1 MKIAV
6 VADSNSGITQAHA
19 RELGIFVLPMP
30 FMIDG
35 ETYLEEVDLAQED
48 FYRRQEAG
56 ADISTSQPSPE
67 DVMNLWDRLLA
78 DHDQV
83 VHIPMSSGLSGSC
96 ETALMLSGDEQYEG
110 KVFVVDNHRISVTQE
125 QSVKD
130 AVMLAKKGLSGA
142 DIKRRL
148 EETAADSTIYITVDT
163 LKYLKKG
170 GRITPAAAA
179 LGTLL
184 RLKPVLSI
192 FGEKLDAYAKARTMK
207 QAKSIMVAAVQKDLE
222 TKFQDSECRFT
233 HLAVAHTRNAE
244 AAEEFKKEL
253 MELFPYANVLVAPLS
268 LSIACHVGPG
278 TLAVAATRK
287 MVEEYED
294 GLEASQGLL
303 S

>member
-148 EETAADSTIYITVDT
+148 EETAADSTII
-163 LKYLKKG
+163 
-170 GRITPAAAA
+170 
-179 LGTLL
+179 L
-184 RLKPVLSI
+184 RWIRSN
-192 FGEKLDAYAKARTMK
+192 T
-207 QAKSIMVAAVQKDLE
+207 
-222 TKFQDSECRFT
+222 
-233 HLAVAHTRNAE
+233 
-244 AAEEFKKEL
+244 
-253 MELFPYANVLVAPLS
+253 
-268 LSIACHVGPG
+268 
-278 TLAVAATRK
+278 
-287 MVEEYED
+287 
-294 GLEASQGLL
+294 
-303 S
+303 